1 MFLLKDAGK
10 IPCVLC
16 SLTLVHCIKLCYN
29 LCYVYRGGDMP
40 MSVWNAIVLGL
51 VQGITEFLPISSSG
65 HLAIINNLFDITT
78 ADNGHLFF
86 DVLLHLG
93 TLAAVCVCYWQ
104 DISQM
109 FYEVLGFV
117 NVGPLAGQ
125 RQRRYPAARMFIM
138 LVFATLPMLLILPV
152 YSMIETLYYQN
163 VFIGVALVLSG
174 CILFVADKMKPGTKG
189 AGGMTISDAV
199 IIGLCQCVATI
210 PGLSRSGTT
219 ITAGIA
225 TGLNR
230 DYAVKFSF
238 LLSVPAVLGAT
249 IVSLVDAMGQ
259 GVALGD
265 VPAYIAGMLAAM
277 LSGIGA
283 ITLFKRIASKGRF
296 GGFAYYCWV
305 MGVLSII
312 LTLIF

>member
-1 MFLLKDAGK
+1 MFT
-10 IPCVLC
+10 V
-16 SLTLVHCIKLCYN
+16 
-29 LCYVYRGGDMP
+29 GDMP
-40 MSVWNAIVLGL
+40 MSIWNAIVLGL

-78 ADNGHLFF
+78 ADDGHLFF

-109 FYEVLGFV
+109 FYEALGFV

-125 RQRRYPAARMFIM
+125 RQRRYPAARMFVM
-138 LVFATLPMLLILPV
+138 LVFATLPMLLILPIHR
-152 YSMIETLYYQN
+152 MIETLYYQS

-174 CILFVADKMKPGTKG
+174 CILFVADKMKPGTKA

-225 TGLNR
+225 VGLNR

-249 IVSLVDAMGQ
+249 IVSLVDAVGQ
-259 GVALGD
+259 GVVLGD

-283 ITLFKRIASKGRF
+283 ITLFKRIAAKGRF
-296 GGFAYYCWV
+296 GNFAYYCWV